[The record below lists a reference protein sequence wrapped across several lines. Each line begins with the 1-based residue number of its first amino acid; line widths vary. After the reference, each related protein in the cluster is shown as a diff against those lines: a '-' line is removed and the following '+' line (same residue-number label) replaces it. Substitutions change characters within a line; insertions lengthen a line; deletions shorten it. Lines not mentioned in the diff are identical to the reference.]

1 MECLWERYKSRE
13 VSLDC
18 NKEQMEGKYC
28 NNGQNKQKN
37 LEDDYKGIQYRSCH
51 YSIIQIRM

>member
-1 MECLWERYKSRE
+1 M
-13 VSLDC
+13 SLDC